1 MSTVKTLTK
10 CKTLCNDLES
20 KIFVDK
26 FSNIKIDFYIQM
38 NIKILR
44 KMNSTKNKQTLEKL
58 KLTKEDAIQKNLK
71 FEFDN

>member
-1 MSTVKTLTK
+1 
-10 CKTLCNDLES
+10 
-20 KIFVDK
+20 
-26 FSNIKIDFYIQM
+26 M

-58 KLTKEDAIQKNLK
+58 KLAKEDAMQKNLK